1 MRQILGAVH
10 LLLVIEFNL
19 FRDFVDLALNVV
31 EGPLLR
37 FLHLNHH
44 LLNLLELLEAV
55 GLHFFELLLFGYK
68 HVEPCLVVPK
78 EGMLD
83 DVTFLVGDGHFH
95 G

>member
-1 MRQILGAVH
+1 MRQILGAV
-10 LLLVIEFNL
+10 LFLLVIKFNL
-19 FRDFVDLALNVV
+19 IGDFVDLALNVV

-55 GLHFFELLLFGYK
+55 CLHFFELLLFGYK
-68 HVEPCLVVPK
+68 HVEPCLIVPK
-78 EGMLD
+78 ERVLD